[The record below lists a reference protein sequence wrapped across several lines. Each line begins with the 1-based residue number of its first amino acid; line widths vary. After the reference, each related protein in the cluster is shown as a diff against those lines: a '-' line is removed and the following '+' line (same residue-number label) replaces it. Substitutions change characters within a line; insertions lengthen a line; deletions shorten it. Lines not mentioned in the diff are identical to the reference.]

1 MIHLFRRL
9 FALKFDTPRIMV
21 INGHIELKIVFISL
35 KLAIFAHILSQK
47 ASLIQSK
54 TVDDTI
60 KAQIQRLIERT
71 SLEIQNLE
79 SQLHDA
85 HDIDYVEFTQT
96 QALPAFEETATVF
109 YLDLD
114 DLLRRPTPYETR

>member
-1 MIHLFRRL
+1 M
-9 FALKFDTPRIMV
+9 
-21 INGHIELKIVFISL
+21 
-35 KLAIFAHILSQK
+35 
-47 ASLIQSK
+47 IQSK

-71 SLEIQNLE
+71 NLEIQNLE

-114 DLLRRPTPYETR
+114 DLLRRPTPYETRWI

>member
-1 MIHLFRRL
+1 M
-9 FALKFDTPRIMV
+9 
-21 INGHIELKIVFISL
+21 
-35 KLAIFAHILSQK
+35 
-47 ASLIQSK
+47 IQSK

-71 SLEIQNLE
+71 NLEIQNLE

-96 QALPAFEETATVF
+96 QARVPRTKAIWTGPNGLVF
-109 YLDLD
+109 VRSQQNWRFVDPWLKRYLHLKK
-114 DLLRRPTPYETR
+114 LQQYFI

>member
-1 MIHLFRRL
+1 M
-9 FALKFDTPRIMV
+9 
-21 INGHIELKIVFISL
+21 
-35 KLAIFAHILSQK
+35 
-47 ASLIQSK
+47 IQSK

-71 SLEIQNLE
+71 NLEIQNLE

-85 HDIDYVEFTQT
+85 HDIDYVEFTQTQARVSRTKIHLSRTERFGPSPVTVKLAVRGSLT

>member
-1 MIHLFRRL
+1 M
-9 FALKFDTPRIMV
+9 
-21 INGHIELKIVFISL
+21 
-35 KLAIFAHILSQK
+35 
-47 ASLIQSK
+47 IQSK

-71 SLEIQNLE
+71 NLEIQNLE

-96 QALPAFEETATVF
+96 QARVPRTKTDLSRTERFNPSASNLTVRGSLTQVLPAFEETATVF

>member
-1 MIHLFRRL
+1 M
-9 FALKFDTPRIMV
+9 
-21 INGHIELKIVFISL
+21 
-35 KLAIFAHILSQK
+35 AIFAHILSQK